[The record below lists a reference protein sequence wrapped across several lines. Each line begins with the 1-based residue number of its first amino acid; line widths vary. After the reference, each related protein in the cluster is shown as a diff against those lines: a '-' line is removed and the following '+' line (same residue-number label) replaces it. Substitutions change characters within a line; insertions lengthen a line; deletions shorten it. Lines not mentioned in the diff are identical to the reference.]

1 MANRI
6 LVAVA
11 LLVGVVLGC
20 AAAPFMVPKASAQ
33 QAALPA
39 FEYLCGNRPAFDD
52 MTSAANQ
59 LAAQRWE
66 LATIEGQG
74 WCWKR
79 PKM

>member
-1 MANRI
+1 VSSR
-6 LVAVA
+6 LV
-11 LLVGVVLGC
+11 
-20 AAAPFMVPKASAQ
+20 VPKASAE

-39 FEYLCGNRPAFDD
+39 SEYLCENRPAFDD
-52 MTSAANQ
+52 MTSTANK